1 MAKHKKD
8 DNLPEKTRQPKIK
21 HLPVFI
27 NYSNHPYSTWSAEQR
42 AAASADYSKVIDR
55 AFPHIDP
62 KMSINKMGDLLGS
75 EIDALID
82 LINEHTIEGEDYCP
96 VHIMG
101 EQSFCYNV
109 VEALHGEGI
118 RCYVSTSERISE
130 DKGDGQ
136 KITTFKFCQF
146 RPYADYVA
154 LEEQAEAELAE
165 MDATM
170 KDLQKTLK
178 EMDNLLE
185 GLDDDGDGEGKKKKK
200 KKKG

>member
-21 HLPVFI
+21 RLPAFI
-27 NYSNHPYSTWSAEQR
+27 NYSNHPYNTWSPEQR
-42 AAASADYSKVIDR
+42 AAATANYSKVIDR

-62 KMSINKMGDLLGS
+62 KMPINKMGDLLGR
-75 EIDALID
+75 EYEALID
-82 LINEHTIEGEDYCP
+82 LINEHSIEGEDYCA

-101 EQSFCYNV
+101 EQSFCYNM
-109 VEALHGEGI
+109 VELLHEQGI
-118 RCYVSTSERISE
+118 RCYVSTTERISE

-136 KITTFKFCQF
+136 KTTTFKFCQF
-146 RPYADYVA
+146 RAYADYELLV
-154 LEEQAEAELAE
+154 EEAEAELAE

-185 GLDDDGDGEGKKKKK
+185 GLDLDDDESKKKKK